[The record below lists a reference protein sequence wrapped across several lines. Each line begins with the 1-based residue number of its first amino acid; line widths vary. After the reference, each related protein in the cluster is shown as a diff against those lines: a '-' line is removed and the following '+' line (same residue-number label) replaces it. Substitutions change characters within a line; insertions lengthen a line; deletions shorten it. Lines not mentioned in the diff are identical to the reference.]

1 MGEVGFGQ
9 CVPPLRHLKK
19 GTSKTERFSLVGS
32 AARASVTYMGLDA
45 QKHWTRVE
53 SYGPKFVENIDRVIM
68 AYGWYFRK
76 YMIAKAGGDQ
86 NEIAYWQTRTLDFQR
101 GVQRADPFGR
111 WPMRFAKADREMISV
126 MIRFMDVSFRL
137 H

>member
-53 SYGPKFVENIDRVIM
+53 SYGPKFVENITQALCRDLLSDAMIRLDDRYRIVAHVHDEVILEVSRETELEE
-68 AYGWYFRK
+68 AC
-76 YMIAKAGGDQ
+76 
-86 NEIAYWQTRTLDFQR
+86 EIVGRTSDWLP
-101 GVQRADPFGR
+101 GIELRADGFEAE
-111 WPMRFAKADREMISV
+111 FYQK
-126 MIRFMDVSFRL
+126 
-137 H
+137 